1 MPWTV
6 TDPMLERAQLVA
18 LHAKGLL
25 SMTEIARRGGVSRKT
40 GYKWVERYDAGGA
53 DALTDRSHA
62 RHSQAHRTPPGTEAL
77 IVACRRAHPTWGP
90 RKLLDYLAPR
100 HPSVRLPA
108 VSTAGA
114 ILDRHGLIDH
124 RPKRCKHPHPGTRPL
139 VADAPNDVWTTDCAR
154 VRAPKGEFKTGDG
167 VYCYPLTVCDA
178 YSRMVLCVDG
188 FASTAHPGPV
198 ASFLRLFAEHGLP
211 VAIRSDNGVPFVSPT
226 AIDGLS
232 PLNVLWTRLD
242 IRHDRIRPGRP
253 DENGQHERMHRTLKA
268 ETARSPERDQTTQQ
282 GRFGG
287 WQAEFNDER
296 PHEALGGVVPSSLY
310 AASGRRLPPTL
321 PQPEYAG
328 HAEVRRVSGAG
339 GVKFKGHEVFVS
351 RVLIGESVA
360 LSETSDGVWDV
371 HFYRRLLGRMDE
383 RTWLLSG

>member
-25 SMTEIARRGGVSRKT
+25 SMAELCRRAGVARKT
-40 GYKWVERYDAGGA
+40 GYKWVERYRACGA
-53 DALTDRSHA
+53 DALADRSHA
-62 RHSQAHRTPPGTEAL
+62 RHSQAHRTPADTEAL

-100 HPSVRLPA
+100 HPGVRLPA

-114 ILDRHGLIDH
+114 ILDRHGLVDH
-124 RPKRCKHPHPGTRPL
+124 CPRRRKHPHPGTRPL

-154 VRAPKGEFKTGDG
+154 VRAPKGEFRTGDG

-188 FASTAHPGPV
+188 FASVAHPGVV
-198 ASFLRLFAEHGLP
+198 ASFMRLFAEHGLP
-211 VAIRSDNGVPFVSPT
+211 HAVRSDNGGPFVYR

-232 PLNVLWTRLD
+232 HLNVLWTRLG
-242 IRHDRIRPGRP
+242 IAHERIHPGRP
-253 DENGQHERMHRTLKA
+253 DQNGRHERMHRTLKA
-268 ETARSPERDQTTQQ
+268 ETARPPERDMAAQQ
-282 GRFGG
+282 ERFDG
-287 WQAEFNDER
+287 WRAEFNRER
-296 PHEALGGVVPSSLY
+296 PHEALGGAVPSSLY
-310 AASGRRLPPTL
+310 GPSGRRLPPTL

-339 GVKFKGHEVFVS
+339 GVKFKGREVFVS
-351 RVLIGESVA
+351 RVLVGESVS